1 MGRREKLLGFGL
13 VFTGTALFASKAI
26 FIKLA
31 YADNPDSLLM
41 LVWRMIFSMPL
52 FIATGAFALRF
63 RGGARK
69 LAANRRL
76 AVKACLAGL
85 VGYYLAM
92 ALDFESLVHVSA
104 QLERLALFTYPIFL
118 FILGAAFF
126 GEKLTLGHAVSALL
140 TYTGLAFVFIDDWSV
155 SSGNVVL
162 GTALAIGAAISFAVY
177 QLMAKPII
185 TAIGSLLFTS
195 IALTSASI
203 ASLAHFIVVR
213 GLNFDATPRFLALA
227 AATAVIATVIPSYFV
242 NAGMG
247 RIGASS
253 TAMISTLS
261 PLVTIVFAVLL
272 LGERF
277 GLTDAAGTL
286 LILIG
291 VGYHSWRELRAA
303 GVQTV
308 ESNAT

>member
-1 MGRREKLLGFGL
+1 MARRDKLLGFGL
-13 VFTGTALFASKAI
+13 VFTGTVLFASKAI

-31 YADNPDSLLM
+31 YVDNPDSLLM
-41 LVWRMIFSMPL
+41 LVWRMIFATPL
-52 FIATGAFALRF
+52 FLATGVYALRA
-63 RGGARK
+63 RGGAER

-76 AVKACLAGL
+76 AVKACVAGL
-85 VGYYLAM
+85 AGYYLAM

-126 GEKLTLGHAVSALL
+126 GEKLTPSHAVSALL
-140 TYTGLAFVFIDDWSV
+140 TYAGLAFVFIDDWSV
-155 SSGNVVL
+155 SGGNVVF
-162 GTALAIGAAISFAVY
+162 GTALAIGSAISFAVY

-195 IALTSASI
+195 IALTSAGF
-203 ASLAHFIVVR
+203 ASLIHFLIVR
-213 GLNFDATPRFLALA
+213 GLDFGATPRFLALA
-227 AATAVIATVIPSYFV
+227 AATAVLATVIPSYFV

-247 RIGASS
+247 RIGAPS

-261 PLVTIVFAVLL
+261 PLVTIVFAILL

-277 GLTDAAGTL
+277 GLTDAVGTL
-286 LILIG
+286 LILTG
-291 VGYHSWRELRAA
+291 VGYHSWRELR
-303 GVQTV
+303 
-308 ESNAT
+308 NASA